1 MGVEDKKIKVSSE
14 TIAKLVGDIHSLTEV
29 VSAQARTI
37 QMLEARLAVCEGLRT
52 GTGGGRANEWWQK
65 PIVSF
70 QGSAVRDLDAGEQAN
85 VR

>member
-1 MGVEDKKIKVSSE
+1 
-14 TIAKLVGDIHSLTEV
+14 
-29 VSAQARTI
+29 
-37 QMLEARLAVCEGLRT
+37 VCEGLRT
-52 GTGGGRANEWWQK
+52 GEGGGRANEWWQK